1 MKIKMGINY
10 AMVGAGAI
18 LLFTASFLE
27 YPEIGLG
34 AGFALLMAGI
44 YRISLRTGDSLK
56 QLSKKDRN
64 ESN

>member
-1 MKIKMGINY
+1 MGINY

-56 QLSKKDRN
+56 QLSEKDRN

>member
-1 MKIKMGINY
+1 MKIKKGINY
-10 AMVGAGAI
+10 VMVFAGAL

-44 YRISLRTGDSLK
+44 YRISLRTGDPMRSN
-56 QLSKKDRN
+56 SETSSD
-64 ESN
+64 ESI

>member
-1 MKIKMGINY
+1 MGINY

>member
-1 MKIKMGINY
+1 MKIKKGINY
-10 AMVGAGAI
+10 AMVFAGAL

-44 YRISLRTGDSLK
+44 YRISLRTGDAVGSHSEK
-56 QLSKKDRN
+56 GRN
-64 ESN
+64 ESI